1 MPKECEMR
9 YLKKIEQLIPTLTIE
24 EKVGQLFVLAFAGQD
39 SEYALDLVKNMHV
52 GGFYLTD
59 DNANT
64 LQEAGILSDR
74 LQKQAA
80 LRACDA
86 PLLLAVDQEG
96 AWGILTKETDL
107 GPGNLALGIAND
119 VKITENM
126 YQVFAEQMQAIGYNT
141 LLSPCADVNS
151 NPNNPIIGQ
160 RAFGEEPKQVAQQVA
175 AAVKG
180 INSTGN
186 IACAKHFPGHGD
198 TATDSHRSLPQ
209 VAKDLNQLLNED
221 LPPFIA
227 AIDNDV
233 GIIMTAHIN
242 YPGIDAQYPAT
253 LSKKILT
260 ELLKEKLGFKGLII
274 TDSMNMWSMRKNYS
288 PSEAAILAL
297 KAGAHLIMLS
307 EEHYENETTP
317 YKQIQKETINGV
329 IAAVH
334 SGELSLSQ
342 LDDTLKH
349 VLCFKYQKVN
359 DNAST
364 SNTSNNASN
373 NTSLIDGKKTAKEA
387 ARQAI
392 RVLKNNDG
400 LWPLGQ
406 AEFYFTCAVNPA
418 SYENLVNS
426 RGIGPNDAVPASQ
439 VFYQQ
444 LQQSKANVIYLPY
457 EEFSQVLTG
466 NKILDVQ
473 RPIVVL
479 TEDYP
484 LPGETFPQQEQLHRI
499 EQTHQLFTNKLMIL
513 ALRSDYE
520 LKDLSNKN
528 EISTYICAYS
538 SRSVS
543 AKEIAKQLLEEKN
556 TF

>member
-1 MPKECEMR
+1 MS
-9 YLKKIEQLIPTLTIE
+9 YLKKIEQLIPTLSIE

-64 LQEAGILSDR
+64 LKEASILSSQ

-107 GPGNLALGIAND
+107 GPGNLALGAAND
-119 VKITENM
+119 LNLTENM

-151 NPNNPIIGQ
+151 NPDNPIIGQ
-160 RAFGEEPKQVAQQVA
+160 RAFGEEPTHVAQHIA

-180 INSTGN
+180 IHRTGN

-198 TATDSHRSLPQ
+198 TATDSHRSLPE
-209 VAKDLNQLLNED
+209 VTKNITQLLNED

-227 AIDNDV
+227 AIENNV
-233 GIIMTAHIN
+233 GVIMTAHIN
-242 YPGIDAQYPAT
+242 YPAIDSEFPAT

-260 ELLKEKLGFKGLII
+260 ELLKEQLGFKGLII
-274 TDSMNMWSMRKNYS
+274 TDSMNMWAMRKNYS
-288 PSEAAILAL
+288 PSESAILAL

-334 SGELSLSQ
+334 SGELSLAQ

-359 DNAST
+359 DKADTAKSAS
-364 SNTSNNASN
+364 
-373 NTSLIDGKKTAKEA
+373 DFGKKTAEAA

-392 RVLKNNDG
+392 KVLKNNEG

-406 AEFYFTCAVNPA
+406 NEFYFTCAVNPS

-439 VFYQQ
+439 VFYQK
-444 LQQSKANVIYLPY
+444 LQQLNAKVTYLSH
-457 EEFSQVLTG
+457 EQFSQVVAG
-466 NKILDVQ
+466 NITLDVQ

-484 LPGETFPQQEQLHRI
+484 LPGESFPLKEQTQRI
-499 EQTHQLFTNKLMIL
+499 EQTQKLFANKLIVL

-520 LKDLSNKN
+520 LKDLNQKG
-528 EISTYICAYS
+528 ELSTYVSAYS

-543 AKEIAKQLLEEKN
+543 AKEIAKQLVKIK
-556 TF
+556 TR

>member
-1 MPKECEMR
+1 MPKESDMNHE
-9 YLKKIEQLIPTLTIE
+9 KKIEQLLPTLTIE
-24 EKVGQLFVLAFAGQD
+24 EKVGQLFILAFSGRDNA
-39 SEYALDLVKNMHV
+39 YALDLVKKLHV

-64 LQEAGILSDR
+64 LKEAKSLSGQ

-86 PLLLAVDQEG
+86 PLILAVDQEG

-107 GPGNLALGIAND
+107 GPGNLALGAAND
-119 VKITENM
+119 VNLTSSM

-160 RAFGEEPKQVAQQVA
+160 RSFGEQPVHVAQHVA
-175 AAVKG
+175 AAVAG
-180 INSTGN
+180 ISRTGN

-198 TATDSHRSLPQ
+198 TATDSHRSLPE
-209 VAKDLNQLLNED
+209 VAKDLDQLLVED

-233 GIIMTAHIN
+233 GLIMTAHIN
-242 YPGIDAQYPAT
+242 YPAIDAQYPAT

-260 ELLKEKLGFKGLII
+260 DLLKEKLGFKGLII
-274 TDSMNMWSMRKNYS
+274 TDSMNMWAMRKNYS

-317 YKQIQKETINGV
+317 YKQIQQETINGV
-329 IAAVH
+329 VEAVKN
-334 SGELSLSQ
+334 GQLSMQQ
-342 LDDTLKH
+342 LDATLKH
-349 VLCFKYQKVN
+349 VLSFKYQQVE
-359 DNAST
+359 
-364 SNTSNNASN
+364 SNNALSV
-373 NTSLIDGKKTAKEA
+373 IPKVQCEQTAEKIAE
-387 ARQAI
+387 QAI
-392 RVLKNNDG
+392 KVLKNDEN
-400 LWPLGQ
+400 LWPLGVKD
-406 AEFYFTCAVNPA
+406 FYFTCAVNPVH
-418 SYENLVNS
+418 YENLVNS

-444 LQQSKANVIYLPY
+444 LQQLNAKATYLPF
-457 EEFSQVLTG
+457 EEFSQVLAG
-466 NKILDVQ
+466 NKRIETQ
-473 RPIVVL
+473 RPIVLL

-484 LPGETFPQQEQLHRI
+484 LPGETFPQQPQILRI
-499 EQTHQLFTNKLMIL
+499 EQTQQLFGKKLLVL

-520 LKDLSNKN
+520 LNKLSQTS
-528 EISTYICAYS
+528 EVSTYICAYS
-538 SRSVS
+538 SREVS
-543 AKEIAKQLLEEKN
+543 AKVMAKQLVKTNKLK
-556 TF
+556 

>member
-1 MPKECEMR
+1 MS
-9 YLKKIEQLIPTLTIE
+9 YLKKIEQLIPTLTVE

-52 GGFYLTD
+52 GGFYITD

-64 LQEAGILSDR
+64 LKEASILSEQ

-80 LRACDA
+80 LRACDV

-107 GPGNLALGIAND
+107 GPGNLALGVAND
-119 VKITENM
+119 TKLTEKM
-126 YQVFAEQMQAIGYNT
+126 YQIFAEQMQAIGYNT

-151 NPNNPIIGQ
+151 NPKNPIIGQ
-160 RAFGEEPKQVAQQVA
+160 RSFGEKPKHVAQHVA

-180 INSTGN
+180 IHRTGN

-198 TATDSHRSLPQ
+198 TATDSHQSLPE
-209 VAKDLNQLLNED
+209 VSKNTTQLISED
-221 LPPFIA
+221 LPPFIT
-227 AIDNDV
+227 AIENDV

-242 YPGIDAQYPAT
+242 YPAIDDQYPAT

-274 TDSMNMWSMRKNYS
+274 TDSMNMWAMRKNYS

-307 EEHYENETTP
+307 EEHYENGATP

-329 IAAVH
+329 VAAVH
-334 SGELSLSQ
+334 SGELSLTQ
-342 LDDTLKH
+342 LDEILKH
-349 VLCFKYQKVN
+349 VLFFKYQQIN
-359 DNAST
+359 DVALVHE
-364 SNTSNNASN
+364 TSNNHS
-373 NTSLIDGKKTAKEA
+373 KETAEEA

-392 RVLKNNDG
+392 RVLRNNEK

-406 AEFYFTCAVNPA
+406 SEFYLTCAVNPA

-426 RGIGPNDAVPASQ
+426 RGIGPNDAIPASQ

-444 LQQSKANVIYLPY
+444 LQQSKAKVTYLAY
-457 EEFSQVLTG
+457 EQFSQVLKG
-466 NKILDVQ
+466 NETLDVQ

-484 LPGETFPQQEQLHRI
+484 LPGENFPQQEQLQRI
-499 EQTHQLFTNKLMIL
+499 EQTQQLFADKLMIL

-520 LKDLSNKN
+520 LTELSQKN
-528 EISTYICAYS
+528 AISTYICAYS

-543 AKEIAKQLLEEKN
+543 AKELAKQLLTE
-556 TF
+556 

>member
-1 MPKECEMR
+1 MS
-9 YLKKIEQLIPTLTIE
+9 YLKKIEQLIPTLTVE
-24 EKVGQLFVLAFAGQD
+24 EKVGQLFILAFAGQD
-39 SEYALDLVKNMHV
+39 SEYALDLVKNKHV

-59 DNANT
+59 DNAKT
-64 LQEAGILSDR
+64 LKEADILSGQ

-160 RAFGEEPKQVAQQVA
+160 RAFGEKSEHVAQHVA
-175 AAVKG
+175 AAVRG
-180 INSTGN
+180 IHRTGN

-198 TATDSHRSLPQ
+198 TAIDSHRSLPE
-209 VAKDLNQLLNED
+209 VAKNMTQLASED
-221 LPPFIA
+221 LLPFIA

-242 YPGIDAQYPAT
+242 YPAIDAQYPAT

-260 ELLKEKLGFKGLII
+260 ELLKEQLGFKGLII
-274 TDSMNMWSMRKNYS
+274 TDSMNMWAMRKNYT
-288 PSEAAILAL
+288 PSDAAILAL

-307 EEHYENETTP
+307 EEHYENEATP
-317 YKQIQKETINGV
+317 YKQIQKETIDGV
-329 IAAVH
+329 VAAVH
-334 SGELSLSQ
+334 SGELSLAQ
-342 LDDTLKH
+342 LDDSLKH
-349 VLCFKYQKVN
+349 VLCFKYQHFN
-359 DNAST
+359 DKPPACEISYN
-364 SNTSNNASN
+364 
-373 NTSLIDGKKTAKEA
+373 DGKKNAEEA

-392 RVLKNNDG
+392 KVLKNSDD

-406 AEFYFTCAVNPA
+406 AEFYYTCAVNPVN
-418 SYENLVNS
+418 YENLVNS
-426 RGIGPNDAVPASQ
+426 RGIGPNDAIPASQ

-444 LQQSKANVIYLPY
+444 LQRSKAKVTYLAY
-457 EEFSQVLTG
+457 EQFSKVLTG
-466 NKILDVQ
+466 NEILDVQ

-484 LPGETFPQQEQLHRI
+484 LPGETFPQQEQLQRI
-499 EQTHQLFTNKLMIL
+499 EQTQQLFANKLMVL

-520 LKDLSNKN
+520 FQELNQKS
-528 EISTYICAYS
+528 EICTYVCAYS

-543 AKEIAKQLLEEKN
+543 AKELAKQLLE
-556 TF
+556 

>member
-1 MPKECEMR
+1 M
-9 YLKKIEQLIPTLTIE
+9 PTLSIE

-64 LQEAGILSDR
+64 LNEASILSTQ

-96 AWGILTKETDL
+96 AWGILTQETDL
-107 GPGNLALGIAND
+107 GPGNLALGIADD
-119 VKITENM
+119 VALTTNM

-160 RAFGEEPKQVAQQVA
+160 RSFGEQPEHVAQHVG
-175 AAVKG
+175 AAVRG
-180 INSTGN
+180 INRTGN

-198 TATDSHRSLPQ
+198 TATDSHRSLPE
-209 VAKDLNQLLNED
+209 VAKNITQLLGED

-233 GIIMTAHIN
+233 GVIMTAHIN
-242 YPGIDAQYPAT
+242 YPEIDDKYPAT

-260 ELLKEKLGFKGLII
+260 DLLKNRLGFKGLII
-274 TDSMNMWSMRKNYS
+274 TDSMNMWAMRKNYS

-317 YKQIQKETINGV
+317 YKQIQQETINGV

-334 SGELSLSQ
+334 SGELSLAQ

-349 VLCFKYQKVN
+349 VLCFKYQQVN

-373 NTSLIDGKKTAKEA
+373 NTSHIDGKKTAEEA
-387 ARQAI
+387 AKQAI
-392 RVLKNNDG
+392 KVLKNNDG

-406 AEFYFTCAVNPA
+406 TEFYFTCAVNPA

-444 LQQSKANVIYLPY
+444 LQQSKAKVTYLPY
-457 EEFSQVLTG
+457 EQFSQILAG
-466 NKILDVQ
+466 NKTLDVQ

-484 LPGETFPQQEQLHRI
+484 LPGETFPQQEQLQRI
-499 EQTHQLFTNKLMIL
+499 DQTQQLLANNLMVL

-520 LKDLSNKN
+520 LKELTKN
-528 EISTYICAYS
+528 SEISTYICAYS
-538 SRSVS
+538 SRSAS
-543 AKEIAKQLLEEKN
+543 AKELAKQLLEEKMP
-556 TF
+556 FFK

>member
-1 MPKECEMR
+1 MSYM
-9 YLKKIEQLIPTLTIE
+9 KKIEQLIPTLSTE

-39 SEYALDLVKNMHV
+39 TEYALDLVKNMHV

-64 LQEAGILSDR
+64 LQEASILSAQ

-107 GPGNLALGIAND
+107 GPGNLALGAANELEL
-119 VKITENM
+119 TESM
-126 YQVFAEQMQAIGYNT
+126 YQVFAEQMQTIGYNT

-151 NPNNPIIGQ
+151 NPDNPIIGQ
-160 RAFGEEPKQVAQQVA
+160 RSFGETTDHVAKHVA

-180 INSTGN
+180 INNTGN

-198 TATDSHRSLPQ
+198 TATDSHRALPE
-209 VAKDLNQLLNED
+209 VTKNINQLLDED

-227 AIDNDV
+227 AIENDV
-233 GIIMTAHIN
+233 GVIMTAHIN
-242 YPGIDAQYPAT
+242 YPEIDAQYPAT

-260 ELLKEKLGFKGLII
+260 ELLKEQLGFKGLII
-274 TDSMNMWSMRKNYS
+274 TDSMNMWAMRKNYS
-288 PSEAAILAL
+288 PSQAAILAL
-297 KAGAHLIMLS
+297 KAGAHLVMLS

-317 YKQIQKETINGV
+317 YKQIQKETITGV
-329 IAAVH
+329 VDAVH
-334 SGELSLSQ
+334 SGELSEAQ
-342 LDDTLKH
+342 IDETLKH
-349 VLCFKYQKVN
+349 ILCFKYQKVN
-359 DNAST
+359 DSAVKAKSPT
-364 SNTSNNASN
+364 
-373 NTSLIDGKKTAKEA
+373 DFGKKTANAA

-392 RVLKNNDG
+392 QVLRNNDG
-400 LWPLGQ
+400 LWPLAQ
-406 AEFYFTCAVNPA
+406 SEFYLTCAVNPT

-439 VFYQQ
+439 VFHQQ
-444 LQQSKANVIYLPY
+444 LQQLNAKVTYLPY
-457 EEFSQVLTG
+457 QEFSDVLKG
-466 NKILDVQ
+466 DKPVDLEKA
-473 RPIVVL
+473 IVIL

-484 LPGETFPQQEQLHRI
+484 LPGETFPQQEQWQRLERT
-499 EQTHQLFTNKLMIL
+499 QQLFGKKMMVL

-520 LKDLSNKN
+520 LTKDSP
-528 EISTYICAYS
+528 ISTYVCAYS
-538 SRSVS
+538 SRSTS
-543 AKEIAKQLLEEKN
+543 AKELAKQLLEDKF

>member
-64 LQEAGILSDR
+64 LQEAGILSEK

-96 AWGILTKETDL
+96 AWGILTQETDL
-107 GPGNLALGIAND
+107 GPGNLALGIADD

-126 YQVFAEQMQAIGYNT
+126 YRVFSEQMQAIGYNT

-160 RAFGEEPKQVAQQVA
+160 RAFGEEPKQVAQHVA

-209 VAKDLNQLLNED
+209 VTKDLNQLLSED

-233 GIIMTAHIN
+233 GVIMTAHIN
-242 YPGIDAQYPAT
+242 YPEIDTQYPAT

-317 YKQIQKETINGV
+317 YKQIQQETINGV

-349 VLCFKYQKVN
+349 VLCFKYQNVN
-359 DNAST
+359 DKAST
-364 SNTSNNASN
+364 SHIVN
-373 NTSLIDGKKTAKEA
+373 NTSHIDGKKTAEEA

-406 AEFYFTCAVNPA
+406 TEFYLTCAVHPA

-444 LQQSKANVIYLPY
+444 LQQSKAKFTNLAY
-457 EEFSQVLTG
+457 EEFTQVLAGKKT
-466 NKILDVQ
+466 LDVQ

-499 EQTHQLFTNKLMIL
+499 EQTQKSLANKLMIL

-520 LKDLSNKN
+520 LKELSKKS

-538 SRSVS
+538 SRAVS

>member
-1 MPKECEMR
+1 MS

-39 SEYALDLVKNMHV
+39 NEYALDLVKNMHV

-64 LQEAGILSDR
+64 LKEANILSAQ

-107 GPGNLALGIAND
+107 GPGNLALGVAND
-119 VKITENM
+119 ANLTANM
-126 YQVFAEQMQAIGYNT
+126 YQIFAEQMQAIGYNT

-160 RAFGEEPKQVAQQVA
+160 RAFGEKPSHVAQHVA
-175 AAVKG
+175 AAVQG
-180 INSTGN
+180 INRTGN

-198 TATDSHRSLPQ
+198 TATDSHRSLPE
-209 VAKDLNQLLNED
+209 VTKNTSQLLSED

-227 AIDNDV
+227 AINNDV

-242 YPGIDAQYPAT
+242 YPEIDAQYPAT
-253 LSKKILT
+253 LSRKILT
-260 ELLKEKLGFKGLII
+260 ELLKDELGFTGLII
-274 TDSMNMWSMRKNYS
+274 TDSMNMWAMRKNYS

-317 YKQIQKETINGV
+317 YKQIQQETINGV
-329 IAAVH
+329 IEAVH
-334 SGELSLSQ
+334 SGELSLAQ
-342 LDDTLKH
+342 IDQTLKH

-359 DNAST
+359 NKPST
-364 SNTSNNASN
+364 NKSPVDTGN
-373 NTSLIDGKKTAKEA
+373 KVAKEA
-387 ARQAI
+387 AQQAI
-392 RVLKNNDG
+392 SVLKNNEG

-406 AEFYFTCAVNPA
+406 SEFYFTCAVNPA

-444 LQQSKANVIYLPY
+444 LQQSNAKVTYLPY
-457 EEFSQVLTG
+457 EEFSQVLAG
-466 NKILDVQ
+466 NKTLDIE
-473 RPIVVL
+473 RPLVIL

-484 LPGETFPQQEQLHRI
+484 LPGETFPQQEQLQRI
-499 EQTHQLFTNKLMIL
+499 EQAQQLFTNKLMVL

-520 LKDLSNKN
+520 LKELSQKCAIN
-528 EISTYICAYS
+528 TYVCTYS

-543 AKEIAKQLLEEKN
+543 ARELAKRLLEEKY

>member
-1 MPKECEMR
+1 MS

-39 SEYALDLVKNMHV
+39 SEYALNLVKNMHV

-64 LQEAGILSDR
+64 LNEAGILSEL

-107 GPGNLALGIAND
+107 GPGNLALGMAND
-119 VKITENM
+119 LKLTENM

-160 RAFGEEPKQVAQQVA
+160 RAFGEQPEHVAQHVA
-175 AAVKG
+175 AAVRG
-180 INSTGN
+180 INRTGN

-209 VAKDLNQLLNED
+209 VTKNINQLLAED
-221 LPPFIA
+221 LPPFVA

-242 YPGIDAQYPAT
+242 YPAIDAQYPAT

-274 TDSMNMWSMRKNYS
+274 TDSMNMWAMRKNYS

-329 IAAVH
+329 VAAVH
-334 SGELSLSQ
+334 SGELSLAQ

-349 VLCFKYQKVN
+349 VLCFKYQYVN
-359 DNAST
+359 NKTLRNDT
-364 SNTSNNASN
+364 VSN
-373 NTSLIDGKKTAKEA
+373 DGKKTATEA

-392 RVLKNNDG
+392 RVLKNNEG

-406 AEFYFTCAVNPA
+406 TEFYFTCAVNPVN
-418 SYENLVNS
+418 YENLVNS

-444 LQQSKANVIYLPY
+444 LQQSKAKVTYLAY
-457 EEFSQVLTG
+457 EQFSQVLAG
-466 NKILDVQ
+466 NKTLDVQ

-484 LPGETFPQQEQLHRI
+484 LPGETFPQQEQAQRI
-499 EQTHQLFTNKLMIL
+499 EQTQQIFADKLIVL

-520 LKDLSNKN
+520 FKELSQKT
-528 EISTYICAYS
+528 EISTYACAYS

>member
-1 MPKECEMR
+1 MS
-9 YLKKIEQLIPTLTIE
+9 YLKKIEQLIPTLSIE

-64 LQEAGILSDR
+64 LNEARILSTQ

-96 AWGILTKETDL
+96 AWGILTQETDL
-107 GPGNLALGIAND
+107 GPGNLALGIADD
-119 VKITENM
+119 VALTTNM

-160 RAFGEEPKQVAQQVA
+160 RAFGEEPKHVAQHVG

-209 VAKDLNQLLNED
+209 VAKNITQLLNED

-227 AIDNDV
+227 AIENDV
-233 GIIMTAHIN
+233 GVIMTAHIN
-242 YPGIDAQYPAT
+242 YPEIDAQYPAT

-260 ELLKEKLGFKGLII
+260 ELLKDKLGFKGLII

-317 YKQIQKETINGV
+317 YKQIQQETINGV

-334 SGELSLSQ
+334 SGELSLAQ

-349 VLCFKYQKVN
+349 VLCFKYQQVN

-364 SNTSNNASN
+364 SNASSHTSN
-373 NTSLIDGKKTAKEA
+373 NTSHIDGKKTAEEA
-387 ARQAI
+387 AKQAI
-392 RVLKNNDG
+392 KVLKNSQG

-406 AEFYFTCAVNPA
+406 NEFYLTCAVNPA

-439 VFYQQ
+439 VFHQQ
-444 LQQSKANVIYLPY
+444 LQQSKAKVTYLAY
-457 EEFSQVLTG
+457 DEFSQVLAGKQT
-466 NKILDVQ
+466 LEVQ
-473 RPIVVL
+473 QPIVVL

-484 LPGETFPQQEQLHRI
+484 LPGETFPQQEQLQRI
-499 EQTHQLFTNKLMIL
+499 EQTQHLFANKLMVL

-520 LKDLSNKN
+520 LKELNKKC

-543 AKEIAKQLLEEKN
+543 AKEIVKQLLEEKN

>member
-1 MPKECEMR
+1 MS
-9 YLKKIEQLIPTLTIE
+9 YLKKIEQLIPTLSIE

-39 SEYALDLVKNMHV
+39 SEYALDLVKNMHI

-64 LQEAGILSDR
+64 LKEASILSSQ

-107 GPGNLALGIAND
+107 GPGNLALGAAND
-119 VKITENM
+119 LSLTEDM

-151 NPNNPIIGQ
+151 NPDNPIIGQ
-160 RAFGEEPKQVAQQVA
+160 RSFGETPGHVAQHVA

-180 INSTGN
+180 INNTGN

-198 TATDSHRSLPQ
+198 TATDSHRSLPE
-209 VAKDLNQLLNED
+209 VAKNISKLLSED

-227 AIDNDV
+227 AINNDV

-242 YPGIDAQYPAT
+242 YPEIDPQYPAT

-260 ELLKEKLGFKGLII
+260 DILKEQLGFKGLII
-274 TDSMNMWSMRKNYS
+274 TDSMNMWAMRKNYA
-288 PSEAAILAL
+288 PSEAAVLAL

-307 EEHYENETTP
+307 EEHYENENTP
-317 YKQIQKETINGV
+317 YKQIQKETIKGV
-329 IAAVH
+329 IAAVN
-334 SGELSLSQ
+334 SGELSIAQ
-342 LDDTLKH
+342 INEALKH
-349 VLCFKYQKVN
+349 VLCFKYQNVN
-359 DNAST
+359 DKAATEKSAINF
-364 SNTSNNASN
+364 
-373 NTSLIDGKKTAKEA
+373 GKKTADAA

-392 RVLKNNDG
+392 KVLKNNEG
-400 LWPLGQ
+400 LWPLGHL
-406 AEFYFTCAVNPA
+406 EFYLTCAVNPS

-426 RGIGPNDAVPASQ
+426 RGIGPNDAIPASQ
-439 VFYQQ
+439 VFHQQ
-444 LQQSKANVIYLPY
+444 LQQSNAKFTFLPY
-457 EEFSQVLTG
+457 AEFSRVLTG
-466 NKILDVQ
+466 DTPIDIE
-473 RPIVVL
+473 RPIVIL

-484 LPGETFPQQEQLHRI
+484 LPGETYPQEEQQHRI
-499 EQTHQLFTNKLMIL
+499 EKTRQLFGKKLLIL

-520 LKDLSNKN
+520 LPQIS
-528 EISTYICAYS
+528 EISTYVCAYS
-538 SRSVS
+538 SRSAS
-543 AKEIAKQLLEEKN
+543 AKELAKQLLKERF

>member
-1 MPKECEMR
+1 MPKECEMS

-24 EKVGQLFVLAFAGQD
+24 EKVGQLFILAFAGQD

-64 LQEAGILSDR
+64 LKEAKTLSGQ
-74 LQKQAA
+74 LQKKAA

-96 AWGILTKETDL
+96 AWGILTQETDL

-119 VKITENM
+119 VDKTETM

-151 NPNNPIIGQ
+151 NPLNPIIGQ
-160 RAFGEEPKQVAQQVA
+160 RAFGEVPNHVAQHVG
-175 AAVKG
+175 AAVRG
-180 INSTGN
+180 IQRTGN

-209 VAKDLNQLLNED
+209 VAKDLTQLLSED
-221 LPPFIA
+221 LPPFIN
-227 AIDNDV
+227 AIDNGV
-233 GIIMTAHIN
+233 GVIMTAHIN
-242 YPGIDAQYPAT
+242 YPEIDAQYPAT

-260 ELLKEKLGFKGLII
+260 ELLKEQLGFKGLII
-274 TDSMNMWSMRKNYS
+274 TDSMNMWAMRKNYS
-288 PSEAAILAL
+288 PSDAAILAL

-317 YKQIQKETINGV
+317 YKQIQQETINGV
-329 IAAVH
+329 VAAVH

-342 LDDTLKH
+342 IDDTLKH
-349 VLCFKYQKVN
+349 VLCFKYQQVT
-359 DNAST
+359 DNKLT
-364 SNTSNNASN
+364 NITTNGF
-373 NTSLIDGKKTAKEA
+373 GKQIAEKA

-392 RVLKNNDG
+392 KVLKNNEG

-406 AEFYFTCAVNPA
+406 SEFYLTCAVNPA

-444 LQQSKANVIYLPY
+444 LQESKAKVTYLAY
-457 EEFSQVLTG
+457 EEFSQVLAG
-466 NKILDVQ
+466 KKILDAQ
-473 RPIVVL
+473 LPIVVL

-484 LPGETFPQQEQLHRI
+484 LPGETFPQQEQLQRI
-499 EQTHQLFTNKLMIL
+499 EQTQQFLANKLLVL

-520 LKDLSNKN
+520 LKELSKRS

-543 AKEIAKQLLEEKN
+543 AKAMAKQLVEEKN

>member
-1 MPKECEMR
+1 M
-9 YLKKIEQLIPTLTIE
+9 KKIEQLIPTLSIE

-39 SEYALDLVKNMHV
+39 TEYALDLVKNMHV

-64 LQEAGILSDR
+64 LQEASILSAQ

-107 GPGNLALGIAND
+107 GPGNLALGAANELEL
-119 VKITENM
+119 TESM
-126 YQVFAEQMQAIGYNT
+126 YQVFAEQMQTIGYNT

-151 NPNNPIIGQ
+151 NPDNPIIGQ
-160 RAFGEEPKQVAQQVA
+160 RSFGETTEHVAKHVA

-180 INSTGN
+180 INNTGN

-198 TATDSHRSLPQ
+198 TATDSHRALPE
-209 VAKDLNQLLNED
+209 VTKNINQLLDED

-227 AIDNDV
+227 AIENDV
-233 GIIMTAHIN
+233 GVIMTAHIN
-242 YPGIDAQYPAT
+242 YPEIDAQYPAT

-260 ELLKEKLGFKGLII
+260 ELLKEQLGFKGLII
-274 TDSMNMWSMRKNYS
+274 TDSMNMWAMRKNYS
-288 PSEAAILAL
+288 PSQAAILAL
-297 KAGAHLIMLS
+297 KAGAHLVMLS

-317 YKQIQKETINGV
+317 YKQIQKETITGV
-329 IAAVH
+329 VDAVH
-334 SGELSLSQ
+334 SGELSEVQ
-342 LDDTLKH
+342 IDETLKH
-349 VLCFKYQKVN
+349 ILCFKYQKVN
-359 DNAST
+359 DSAVKAKSPT
-364 SNTSNNASN
+364 
-373 NTSLIDGKKTAKEA
+373 DFGKKIANAA

-392 RVLKNNDG
+392 QVLRNNDG
-400 LWPLGQ
+400 LWPLAQ
-406 AEFYFTCAVNPA
+406 SEFYLTCAVNPT

-439 VFYQQ
+439 VFHQQ
-444 LQQSKANVIYLPY
+444 LQQLNAKVTYLPY
-457 EEFSQVLTG
+457 QEFSDVLKG
-466 NKILDVQ
+466 DKPVDLEKA
-473 RPIVVL
+473 IVIL

-484 LPGETFPQQEQLHRI
+484 LPGETFPQQEQWQRLERT
-499 EQTHQLFTNKLMIL
+499 QQLFGKKMMVL

-520 LKDLSNKN
+520 LTKDSP
-528 EISTYICAYS
+528 ISTYVCAYS
-538 SRSVS
+538 SRSTS
-543 AKEIAKQLLEEKN
+543 AKELAKQLLEDK
-556 TF
+556 FIF

>member
-1 MPKECEMR
+1 MPKECEMS

-24 EKVGQLFVLAFAGQD
+24 EKVGQLFILAFAGQD

-64 LQEAGILSDR
+64 LKEASILSGQ

-119 VKITENM
+119 VDITETM

-151 NPNNPIIGQ
+151 NPLNPIIGQ
-160 RAFGEEPKQVAQQVA
+160 RAFGEVPNHVAQHVG
-175 AAVKG
+175 AAVRG
-180 INSTGN
+180 IHRTGN

-209 VAKDLNQLLNED
+209 VAKDLTQLLSED
-221 LPPFIA
+221 LPPFIN
-227 AIDNDV
+227 AIDNGV
-233 GIIMTAHIN
+233 GVIMTAHIN
-242 YPGIDAQYPAT
+242 YPEIDAQYPAT

-260 ELLKEKLGFKGLII
+260 ELLKEQLGFKGLII
-274 TDSMNMWSMRKNYS
+274 TDSMNMWAMRKNYS
-288 PSEAAILAL
+288 PSDAAILAL

-317 YKQIQKETINGV
+317 YKQIQQETINGV
-329 IAAVH
+329 VAAVH

-342 LDDTLKH
+342 IDDTLKH
-349 VLCFKYQKVN
+349 VLCFKYQQVT
-359 DNAST
+359 DNKLT
-364 SNTSNNASN
+364 NITTNGF
-373 NTSLIDGKKTAKEA
+373 GKQIAEKA

-392 RVLKNNDG
+392 KVLKNNEG

-406 AEFYFTCAVNPA
+406 SEFYLTCAVNPA

-444 LQQSKANVIYLPY
+444 LQQSKAKVTYLAY
-457 EEFSQVLTG
+457 EEFSQVLAGKKT
-466 NKILDVQ
+466 LDAQ
-473 RPIVVL
+473 LPIVVL

-484 LPGETFPQQEQLHRI
+484 LPGETFPQQEQLQRI
-499 EQTHQLFTNKLMIL
+499 EQTQQFLANKLLVL

-520 LKDLSNKN
+520 LKELSKRS

-543 AKEIAKQLLEEKN
+543 AKAMAKKLLEEKN

>member
-1 MPKECEMR
+1 MS

-59 DNANT
+59 DNADT
-64 LQEAGILSDR
+64 LKEAAILSAQ

-80 LRACDA
+80 LRACDV

-107 GPGNLALGIAND
+107 GPGNLALGMADD
-119 VKITENM
+119 VKLTENM

-160 RAFGEEPKQVAQQVA
+160 RAFGEQPEHVAQHVA
-175 AAVKG
+175 AAVRG
-180 INSTGN
+180 INRTGN

-198 TATDSHRSLPQ
+198 TATDSHRSLPE
-209 VAKDLNQLLNED
+209 VAKNITQLLSED

-242 YPGIDAQYPAT
+242 YPAIDAQYPAT

-274 TDSMNMWSMRKNYS
+274 TDSMNMWAMRKNYS
-288 PSEAAILAL
+288 PSDAAILAL

-317 YKQIQKETINGV
+317 YKQIQQETINGV
-329 IAAVH
+329 VAAVH
-334 SGELSLSQ
+334 SGELSLAQ
-342 LDDTLKH
+342 LDDILKH
-349 VLCFKYQKVN
+349 VLYFKYQQVKGKQLTNKTVN
-359 DNAST
+359 N
-364 SNTSNNASN
+364 
-373 NTSLIDGKKTAKEA
+373 DGKKTAEEV

-392 RVLKNNDG
+392 KVLKNDEG

-406 AEFYFTCAVNPA
+406 TEFYFTCAVNPA

-439 VFYQQ
+439 VFYLQ
-444 LQQSKANVIYLPY
+444 LQQSKAKVTYLPY
-457 EEFSQVLTG
+457 EEFSQVLAG
-466 NKILDVQ
+466 NKVIDVQ
-473 RPIVVL
+473 RPMVL
-479 TEDYP
+479 LSEDYP
-484 LPGETFPQQEQLHRI
+484 LPGETFPQLEQCFRI
-499 EQTHQLFTNKLMIL
+499 KKTQQLFGEKLLVL

-520 LKDLSNKN
+520 LKKLNQET
-528 EISTYICAYS
+528 EISTYICTYS

-543 AKEIAKQLLEEKN
+543 AKALAKQLVGIK
-556 TF
+556 TTK

>member
-1 MPKECEMR
+1 MPKECEMS
-9 YLKKIEQLIPTLTIE
+9 YLKKIEQLIPSLTIE
-24 EKVGQLFVLAFAGQD
+24 EKVGQLFILAFAGQD
-39 SEYALDLVKNMHV
+39 SDYALDLVKNMHV

-64 LQEAGILSDR
+64 LKEAGILSGK

-107 GPGNLALGIAND
+107 GPGNLALGMAND
-119 VKITENM
+119 VNLTSNM

-160 RAFGEEPKQVAQQVA
+160 RAFGEQPEHVAQHVA
-175 AAVKG
+175 AAIRG
-180 INSTGN
+180 IHRTGN

-198 TATDSHRSLPQ
+198 TATDSHRTLPQ
-209 VAKDLNQLLNED
+209 VTKNVNQLLTED
-221 LPPFIA
+221 LSPFIA
-227 AIDNDV
+227 AIENDV

-242 YPGIDAQYPAT
+242 YPAIDTEYPAT

-329 IAAVH
+329 VAAVH
-334 SGELSLSQ
+334 SGELSLAQ

-349 VLCFKYQKVN
+349 VLCFKYHKVK
-359 DNAST
+359 DKASKNKI
-364 SNTSNNASN
+364 SSR
-373 NTSLIDGKKTAKEA
+373 DCKETTESV

-392 RVLKNNDG
+392 HVLKNDDA
-400 LWPLGQ
+400 LWPLGLDD
-406 AEFYFTCAVNPA
+406 FYLTCAVNPV
-418 SYENLVNS
+418 SYESLVNS

-444 LQQSKANVIYLPY
+444 LQQSKAKVSYLPY
-457 EEFSQVLTG
+457 EDFSQVLTG
-466 NKILDVQ
+466 NKTLDLQ
-473 RPIVVL
+473 RPIVLL

-484 LPGETFPQQEQLHRI
+484 LPGETFPQKEQLHRI
-499 EQTHQLFTNKLMIL
+499 EKTINLFGKKLMVL

-520 LKDLSNKN
+520 LNKLN
-528 EISTYICAYS
+528 QSSEISTYICAYS

-543 AKEIAKQLLEEKN
+543 AKILAKQLIEENITK
-556 TF
+556 

>member
-1 MPKECEMR
+1 MPKECEMS

-24 EKVGQLFVLAFAGQD
+24 EKVGQLFILAFAGQD

-64 LQEAGILSDR
+64 LNEASILSGQ

-96 AWGILTKETDL
+96 AWGILTQETDL
-107 GPGNLALGIAND
+107 GPGNLALGIADD
-119 VKITENM
+119 VALTTNM

-160 RAFGEEPKQVAQQVA
+160 RAFGEEPGHVAQHVA
-175 AAVKG
+175 AAVRG

-209 VAKDLNQLLNED
+209 VAKNITQLLNED

-227 AIDNDV
+227 AIENDV
-233 GIIMTAHIN
+233 GVIMTAHIN
-242 YPGIDAQYPAT
+242 YPEIDPQYPAT

-317 YKQIQKETINGV
+317 YKQIQQETINGV
-329 IAAVH
+329 VAAVH
-334 SGELSLSQ
+334 SGELSLAQ
-342 LDDTLKH
+342 LDKTLKH
-349 VLCFKYQKVN
+349 VLCFKYQQVN
-359 DNAST
+359 DFPLTYKIANEHGK
-364 SNTSNNASN
+364 NTAEE
-373 NTSLIDGKKTAKEA
+373 G

-392 RVLKNNDG
+392 KVLKNNG
-400 LWPLGQ
+400 GIWPLGQ
-406 AEFYFTCAVNPA
+406 DKFYFTCAVNPA

-426 RGIGPNDAVPASQ
+426 RGIGP
-439 VFYQQ
+439 
-444 LQQSKANVIYLPY
+444 
-457 EEFSQVLTG
+457 
-466 NKILDVQ
+466 
-473 RPIVVL
+473 
-479 TEDYP
+479 
-484 LPGETFPQQEQLHRI
+484 
-499 EQTHQLFTNKLMIL
+499 
-513 ALRSDYE
+513 
-520 LKDLSNKN
+520 
-528 EISTYICAYS
+528 
-538 SRSVS
+538 
-543 AKEIAKQLLEEKN
+543 
-556 TF
+556 